1 MNIKS
6 LRISNY
12 KSIEEMELQ
21 NPNPFS
27 VFVGPNGAG
36 KSNIFESLEFF
47 ALKYKLTNTSYVVD
61 LFGKTGSLLKFDSK
75 NWMQDFHITFEKFN
89 FGFNVTHPNKVDGE
103 VGIYHTK
110 FYFHDRGHLESM
122 EEYEERIKTLYP
134 EKYNGELR
142 IFPYNYSR
150 LFINNGSIKKL
161 NIVDEGHLASDGS
174 NLEKVLSRVL
184 QNENTREEIVEWL
197 QILIPEFKDI
207 QIETSS
213 LSGDVNYVIF
223 EKHTNKPF
231 PKHLISD
238 GTKNILALLT
248 AVYQSEEPQ
257 FLCIEEPENGLHPHV
272 IEHLVSLFRTA
283 CKDKGHYIWLNSHSQ
298 TLVRQLTADEIIV
311 VEKKNGATTAKQFQ
325 GENFFGMKMDDAWL
339 TNALGGGLP

>member
-1 MNIKS
+1 
-6 LRISNY
+6 
-12 KSIEEMELQ
+12 MELQ

-36 KSNIFESLEFF
+36 KSNIFEAIEFF
-47 ALKYKLTNTSYVVD
+47 SKLCVLDMQYVSE
-61 LFGKTGSLLKFDSK
+61 LYGGKQNLLHK
-75 NWMQDFHITFEKFN
+75 NSEKIFLNFHIDLETFKINATPFYNLNNNSIGAFN
-89 FGFNVTHPNKVDGE
+89 WTNCLLEGKDKYERRNELINSDDKV
-103 VGIYHTK
+103 VNY
-110 FYFHDRGHLESM
+110 
-122 EEYEERIKTLYP
+122 EYEIFPLS
-134 EKYNGELR
+134 LQR
-142 IFPYNYSR
+142 IFLNNSSTKR
-150 LFINNGSIKKL
+150 INSESSKTVL
-161 NIVDEGHLASDGS
+161 SDGS

-184 QNENTREEIVEWL
+184 QNETTRSEIVEWL
-197 QILIPEFKDI
+197 QVLIPEFKDI

-248 AVYQSEEPQ
+248 AVYQSDEPQ

-283 CKDKGHYIWLNSHSQ
+283 CKEKGHYIWLNSHSQ

-311 VEKKNGATTAKQFQ
+311 VEKKNGATTAKQFK

>member
-1 MNIKS
+1 
-6 LRISNY
+6 
-12 KSIEEMELQ
+12 MELQ
-21 NPNPFS
+21 SPNPFS

-36 KSNIFESLEFF
+36 KSNIFEAVEFAYNVYITYSTLDVYSLYGGKSSIANFNYPDRKISVSIEDHDQYLLNFSSVYYQDTPVTDIIDYNHPSENKIKAENQKKFSKSFSRFF
-47 ALKYKLTNTSYVVD
+47 LNHAELKKVN
-61 LFGKTGSLLKFDSK
+61 
-75 NWMQDFHITFEKFN
+75 ITDE
-89 FGFNVTHPNKVDGE
+89 
-103 VGIYHTK
+103 
-110 FYFHDRGHLESM
+110 
-122 EEYEERIKTLYP
+122 
-134 EKYNGELR
+134 
-142 IFPYNYSR
+142 SR
-150 LFINNGSIKKL
+150 LSL
-161 NIVDEGHLASDGS
+161 DAS

-238 GTKNILALLT
+238 GTTNILALLT

-283 CKDKGHYIWLNSHSQ
+283 CKEKGHYIWLNSHSQ

>member
-1 MNIKS
+1 MKIKTLS
-6 LRISNY
+6 IKNY

-21 NPNPFS
+21 SPNPFS

-36 KSNIFESLEFF
+36 KSNIFEAVEFAYNVYITYSTLDVYSLYGGKSSIANFNYPDRKISVSIEDHDQYLLNFSSVYYQDTPVTDIIDYNHPSENKIKAENQKKFSKSFSRFF
-47 ALKYKLTNTSYVVD
+47 LNHAELKKVN
-61 LFGKTGSLLKFDSK
+61 
-75 NWMQDFHITFEKFN
+75 ITDE
-89 FGFNVTHPNKVDGE
+89 
-103 VGIYHTK
+103 
-110 FYFHDRGHLESM
+110 
-122 EEYEERIKTLYP
+122 
-134 EKYNGELR
+134 
-142 IFPYNYSR
+142 SR
-150 LFINNGSIKKL
+150 LSL
-161 NIVDEGHLASDGS
+161 DAS

-238 GTKNILALLT
+238 GTTNILALLT

-283 CKDKGHYIWLNSHSQ
+283 CKEKGHYIWLNSHSQ

>member
-1 MNIKS
+1 
-6 LRISNY
+6 
-12 KSIEEMELQ
+12 MELQ

-36 KSNIFESLEFF
+36 KSNIFEAIEFSIYGNKF
-47 ALKYKLTNTSYVVD
+47 NNIVHTLN
-61 LFGKTGSLLKFDSK
+61 LFGGASS
-75 NWMQDFHITFEKFN
+75 IFN
-89 FGFNVTHPNKVDGE
+89 YSYPNKEIRIDFLNDKGNIIIGTRFDFPGVPVHLGFQVDKSTNKLPDSQSD
-103 VGIYHTK
+103 VIIK
-110 FYFHDRGHLESM
+110 GHS
-122 EEYEERIKTLYP
+122 
-134 EKYNGELR
+134 R
-142 IFPYNYSR
+142 IF
-150 LFINNGSIKKL
+150 LNNHSLKRVNTDDNSKL
-161 NIVDEGHLASDGS
+161 NFDAS

-184 QNENTREEIVEWL
+184 QNENTRVEIVEWL

-213 LSGDVNYVIF
+213 LSGDVNYAIF

-248 AVYQSEEPQ
+248 AVYQSDEPQ

-272 IEHLVSLFRTA
+272 IEHLVALFRSA
-283 CKDKGHYIWLNSHSQ
+283 CKEKGHYIWLNSHSQ

-311 VEKKNGATTAKQFQ
+311 VEKKNGATTSKQFQ
-325 GENFFGMKMDDAWL
+325 GKDFFGMKMDDAWL